1 MHAKCNSCNTYW
13 SVSIYAQFPKDGYLC
28 PRCRQE
34 RKKADEI
41 TSRKADSRQREK
53 KKTNGNVKKKDCE
66 KKEQGRKRR

>member
-1 MHAKCNSCNTYW
+1 MKAKCSLCNKYW
-13 SVSIYAQFPKDGYLC
+13 NVSIYAQFPKGGYLC

-34 RKKADEI
+34 RKVDET
-41 TSRKADSRQREK
+41 TSRQTET